1 MQMSEWVSEVNR
13 DDGGYGNFE
22 SYNIGSEPIGVGGF
36 SKVFKVSKKG
46 RTYAM
51 KMPLSTSFE
60 TSVTLSYD
68 PSTVVNFKEEASTW
82 AQVSDE
88 APNDVVRLIDYNID
102 PFPWMVMELAEKS
115 MRQAMAEGEFSI
127 EDFIRLLRSLDRIHE
142 AGVVHR
148 DIKPENVLFVRG
160 RWKFTDFGLSKLVG
174 SMSKSST
181 GMKGTTQYM
190 APEQISRK
198 RFGNANLKTD
208 IWQMGIMLYEFLMG
222 KYPYDTTDLAEIA
235 SMIIVDGPD
244 YYDAPAEYHPIF
256 ERAFAPEKDDRFLSA
271 AQFAKAIEEAL
282 GITVE
287 ELELADVSG
296 KRMSEEE
303 LKISLDMY
311 RQAMDILDNSKKGED
326 LSEALELLK
335 DSADLGF
342 VGSQVQLGY
351 MYSTG
356 WGVSID
362 GKSAIEWYT
371 LAAEQEDEVAQYNLG
386 LIYVQGKLTNKNVA
400 TAKVWLGAAVKN
412 GSKDA
417 QKVLDMLEKLH

>member
-1 MQMSEWVSEVNR
+1 MQITNWVSEVNN
-13 DDGGYGNFE
+13 DNSDYGNFE
-22 SYNIGSEPIGVGGF
+22 SYHMGSEPIGMGGF

-51 KMPLSTSFE
+51 KIPLSTTFD
-60 TSVTLSYD
+60 TSVTMSYD
-68 PSTVVNFKEEASTW
+68 PATANSFKEEASTW

-88 APNDVVRLIDYNID
+88 APGDVVRLIDYNID

-115 MRQAMAEGEFSI
+115 MRQAITDGEFTI

-148 DIKPENVLFVRG
+148 DIKPENVLLVGG

-181 GMKGTTQYM
+181 GVKGTTQYM

-198 RFGNANLKTD
+198 KFGNANMKTD

-222 KYPYDTTDLAEIA
+222 KYPYDTIDIAEITT
-235 SMIIVDGPD
+235 MIIVDGPD
-244 YYDAPAEYHPIF
+244 YYDAPSEYHPIF
-256 ERAFAPEKDDRFLSA
+256 EKAFAPEKDDRFLSA
-271 AQFAKAIEEAL
+271 AQFAKALEDAL

-287 ELELADVSG
+287 DLELVDVCS
-296 KRMSEEE
+296 REMSEEE
-303 LKISLDMY
+303 LNVSMGMY
-311 RQAMDILDNSKKGED
+311 HQAMDILDASKNGDD

-335 DSADLGF
+335 DSADMGF

-351 MYSTG
+351 MYSIG
-356 WGVSID
+356 WGVSVD
-362 GKSAIEWYT
+362 GRSAINWYT
-371 LAAEQEDEVAQYNLG
+371 LAAEQEDETAQYNLG
-386 LIYVQGKLTNKNVA
+386 LIYIQGKLTNKNIA